1 MRVRLLWPGRTK
13 ERWIAEGIAKFE
25 AMINPFAK
33 LEIKEVRDAGGGTPE
48 ALKKEG
54 DALLKASDG
63 GFILLDERGA
73 QTDSLGFAAML
84 KDRAK
89 VEFVIGGAYGVSD
102 EVRERASGS
111 VALSKMTL
119 THEMARLL
127 LMEQIY
133 RAMMINTGRGYH
145 H

>member
-13 ERWIAEGIAKFE
+13 ERWIGEGIAKFE
-25 AMINPFAK
+25 AMIKPFAK
-33 LEIKEVRDAGGGTPE
+33 IEIKEVRDSGGGTPE

-54 DALLKASDG
+54 DALLKASEG
-63 GFILLDERGA
+63 GYILLDERGA
-73 QTDSLGFAAML
+73 QMGSVEFAAML

-102 EVRERASGS
+102 DVRAAASAS
-111 VALSKMTL
+111 VAISKMTL

-133 RAMMINTGRGYH
+133 RAIMINTGRGYH